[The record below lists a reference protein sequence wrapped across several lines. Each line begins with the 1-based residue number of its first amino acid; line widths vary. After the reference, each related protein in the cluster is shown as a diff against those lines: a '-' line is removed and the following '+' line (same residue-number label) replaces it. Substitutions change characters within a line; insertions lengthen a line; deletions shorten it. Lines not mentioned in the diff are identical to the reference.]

1 MDLADFLLIFFTGA
15 WMNILRFCSVLPLL
29 LSLVSISRPLFS
41 TENVKALE
49 IPEDCQIS
57 MTDPELSKKS
67 SSDSYLEA
75 YIQGVLD
82 TKYPDTE
89 VMVTVRNGDVLL
101 FHLPSDSKK
110 SHEMVS
116 YVRDLTKR
124 SVYDPNPSREEKKPA
139 ELAQLPD
146 EWHGIWLP
154 QSTTLFPTEI
164 ANPRQP
170 CFSCG
175 CRFHD
180 KVGGSFASAIVIGAQ
195 FPMYRWSNVKGGD
208 LQLELEGA
216 AFAVFNLRK
225 QSFPMINADYYA
237 GIPLSY
243 AKGPMAYRL
252 RLYHVSSHVGDEY
265 LCEHKHFHRKNKS
278 FEALD
283 LSAAYHFNQHLRVYG
298 TLGSVILS
306 DHEMHMK
313 PLYVEYGFEARGPRR
328 DFNQLF
334 GQPFLAVHLQNWQD
348 VHFALDT
355 NYALG
360 YEWGKIHGIG
370 RKVRAFLEYHQGFS
384 AEGQF
389 SRKRTKYIGF
399 RVTYGF

>member
-1 MDLADFLLIFFTGA
+1 MDALKFFS
-15 WMNILRFCSVLPLL
+15 LC
-29 LSLVSISRPLFS
+29 SLVSLGTALSAS
-41 TENVKALE
+41 ENVNALE
-49 IPEDCQIS
+49 LPEDCQIAT
-57 MTDPELSKKS
+57 TDPDLFQKS
-67 SSDSYLEA
+67 SPDSYLEA

-82 TKYPDTE
+82 TKYPDAE
-89 VMVTVRNGDVLL
+89 VMVSVRNGDVLL
-101 FHLPSDSKK
+101 FHLPNDAARA
-110 SHEMVS
+110 HEIVTF
-116 YVRDLTKR
+116 VRDLTTR
-124 SVYDPNPSREEKKPA
+124 SVYDPYPSREEKRGS
-139 ELAQLPD
+139 LNQWL
-146 EWHGIWLP
+146 GIWLP
-154 QSTTLFPTEI
+154 QSTVLFPTEI

-175 CRFHD
+175 LRAHD
-180 KVGGSFASAIVIGAQ
+180 KIGGSLAGTFIIGAQ
-195 FPMYRWSNVKGGD
+195 FPMYRWSNIRGGD

-225 QSFPMINADYYA
+225 QSYPMINADYYA

-243 AKGPMAYRL
+243 AKGPVAYRL
-252 RLYHVSSHVGDEY
+252 RLYHISSHVGDEF
-265 LCEHKHFHRKNKS
+265 LCEHRHFHRKNKS

-283 LSAAYHFNQHLRVYG
+283 FSGAYQFCQYLRFYG

-313 PLYVEYGFEARGPRR
+313 PLYVEYGFEVRGPRR
-328 DFNQLF
+328 DFNQLSA
-334 GQPFLAVHLQNWQD
+334 QPFLAVHMQNWQD
-348 VHFALDT
+348 VNFALDT

-389 SRKRTKYIGF
+389 SRKRTKYIGV
-399 RVTYGF
+399 RLTYGF